1 MSDSFFPRGRFR
13 APLQG
18 AVLALAVATAGCV
31 EGDGPVG
38 PTDEVAPK
46 LTLSHEYNVT
56 NQTTTTIPGTVADSV
71 GVARV
76 TIRVNGG
83 PELPVTIT
91 PGTEVS
97 FSATVPVPA
106 AVNVVEFA
114 AYDAAGNRGSET
126 LTVRY
131 DVTPLEVS
139 VTHLVEGGSFSSF
152 LRLEGSAW
160 DVTAGVRKV
169 TYSVNGGPE
178 QSITGGYRSGSGAQF
193 LFSGDAYGV
202 PLGRNSFVVYA
213 YDRAGNR
220 GQTQATMTRV
230 Q

>member
-1 MSDSFFPRGRFR
+1 MSDSFFLRG
-13 APLQG
+13 AI
-18 AVLALAVATAGCV
+18 LALACATAGCV

-38 PTDEVAPK
+38 PTDSVAPQF
-46 LTLSHEYNVT
+46 TISHEYNAT
-56 NQTTTTIPGTVADSV
+56 NQTTTTIPGSVTDSV

-76 TIRVNGG
+76 TVRVNGG
-83 PELPVTIT
+83 AEQPVTIT
-91 PGTEVS
+91 PGTTVS

-126 LTVRY
+126 LEVRY
-131 DVTPLEVS
+131 DVTPPELS
-139 VTHLVEGGSFSSF
+139 VMYLSNGGKFSSF
-152 LRLEGSAW
+152 FRVEGSAT
-160 DVTAGVRKV
+160 DVTTGVRST

-178 QSITGGYRSGSGAQF
+178 QSITGGYYSSSPGVYAFR
-193 LFSGDAYGV
+193 GDAYGL
-202 PLGRNSFVVYA
+202 PMGESTLAVYA

-220 GQTQATMTRV
+220 GQLQAVITRV